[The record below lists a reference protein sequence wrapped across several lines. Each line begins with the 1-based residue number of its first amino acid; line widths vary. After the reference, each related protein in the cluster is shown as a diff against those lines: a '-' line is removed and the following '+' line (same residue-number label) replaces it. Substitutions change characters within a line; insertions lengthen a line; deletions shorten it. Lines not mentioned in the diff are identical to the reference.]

1 MGLGGE
7 AGRCGSTATMMS
19 EHSATSNNQLHP
31 VVSTAHYDDF
41 SFFFAGLSPAGL
53 FLPFELPPSIVLSV
67 RFFWTRTRARFVS
80 PSVNV
85 VMSK

>member
-7 AGRCGSTATMMS
+7 AGRCRSTATMTS

-53 FLPFELPPSIVLSV
+53 FLPFEALPATFIV
-67 RFFWTRTRARFVS
+67 RFFCTLTSARFVS
-80 PSVNV
+80 ESGKVDR
-85 VMSK
+85 SK